1 MLLSCGDALI
11 DWIPARTADGREA
24 YVPAVGGSCCNIA
37 VALGRLGADAGF
49 MGGISTD
56 LFGDMLIEGLRASKV
71 RTRYVARLDRETT
84 LGFVRLGDGE
94 PQYAFYDDGTAGR
107 MWRRADSPALGPEVR
122 LVHVGS
128 VTLINPPVADECLA
142 LFEAEKGRRLLT
154 VDPNCR
160 PTLTKDVDAYRKRMA
175 RLFALADIVRLSA
188 TDLAFVLPGVTPED
202 AAKQWLAGG
211 TRLVVVT
218 RGSAGAT
225 AFWPGGAVGVPARP
239 ASVVDT
245 IGAGDSFF
253 AGLLVSLD
261 EAGLLTAEGLA
272 KLSVPALQRALG
284 FAAEVAAI
292 TCARQGSDPPWRS
305 EVGASP
311 VIPAT

>member
-37 VALGRLGADAGF
+37 IALGRLGADAGF

-56 LFGDMLIEGLRASKV
+56 LFGDMLVDGLRAANVS
-71 RTRYVARLDRETT
+71 TRYVARLDRETT

-94 PQYAFYDDGTAGR
+94 PQYAFYDEGTAAR
-107 MWRRADSPALGPEVR
+107 MWRRTDSPQLGPEVR
-122 LVHVGS
+122 LLHVGS

-142 LFEAEKGRRLLT
+142 LLEAEKGQRLLT

-160 PTLTKDVDAYRKRMA
+160 PTLTKDVTAYRQRMA
-175 RLFALADIVRLSA
+175 RLFALADIIRLSE
-188 TDLAFVLPGVTPED
+188 TDLAFVLPDTSPED
-202 AAKQWLAGG
+202 AARTWLAGG

-218 RGSAGAT
+218 RGASGAT
-225 AFWPGGAVGVPARP
+225 AFWPEGALHAPSVPAN
-239 ASVVDT
+239 VVDT

-261 EAGLLTAEGLA
+261 EAGFLSAKGLA
-272 KLSVPALQRALG
+272 KVGATELQAALA

-292 TCARQGSDPPWRS
+292 TCTRQGSDPPWRR
-305 EVGASP
+305 EVGAP
-311 VIPAT
+311 PLTPAR